1 MLHAMEQPT
10 ETRTSGD
17 RSSSQ
22 GWESAPSPAST
33 SFAGVLAA
41 LTKPAQPTGISGD
54 GSLLTK
60 QNPASSWNDNDLAD
74 DVAILS
80 YESALKSHTR
90 YRSTDQSLTQPVNPE
105 PFCYEEASSDLSVA
119 ARQSV
124 AQHTASLGAIPS
136 HEPRATPSQE
146 PSFYRAAAFERNL
159 KDASIT
165 IRMSKAECAQLHRRA
180 AEAGLTVSA
189 YLRSCTFEAESLRA
203 MVKDTLARLRSVT
216 TQAKPAHSAPSRI
229 GRITRWLAHLIT
241 PWRNNQHVARA

>member
-1 MLHAMEQPT
+1 MQLPT
-10 ETRTSGD
+10 ETRAPGD
-17 RSSSQ
+17 RSSLQ

-41 LTKPAQPTGISGD
+41 LTEPAQPTRVSGD
-54 GSLLTK
+54 GSLSTK
-60 QNPASSWNDNDLAD
+60 QNPAPSWNDDNLAD

-90 YRSTDQSLTQPVNPE
+90 YRPTDQSLTQSANPE
-105 PFCYEEASSDLSVA
+105 PFCYEEASSDLPVA
-119 ARQSV
+119 TRQLV
-124 AQHTASLGAIPS
+124 APHTASLGAIPRQ
-136 HEPRATPSQE
+136 EPRATPAPDPSSE
-146 PSFYRAAAFERNL
+146 PSLYRAAAFERNL

-229 GRITRWLAHLIT
+229 GRITRWLARLIT
-241 PWRNNQHVARA
+241 PWHNSQRVARA